1 MTATILVV
9 DDIEA
14 NLKVLEAKLS
24 THYYSVIT
32 TNQGKKAL
40 EILKKKELI

>member
-14 NLKVLEAKLS
+14 NLKVLDAKLS
-24 THYYSVIT
+24 AKYYTVIT
-32 TNQGKKAL
+32 TNQGKEAL
-40 EILKKKELI
+40 EILKKKRLI